1 MRQPLSLIFQKYTSA
16 FLQENFN
23 SNLFQHMDSAALK
36 LSKLSS
42 FTLIAILF
50 TSLAIKVQG
59 QSTPFEVKPTGYT
72 ISVDG
77 NTADFEVYTIHNS
90 PYCQV
95 HDLARAMQG
104 VFEVQSRIAK
114 NSDGTEY
121 PEFWITPGMEQKGS
135 SAKPYSKNHLAQ
147 STYAHLFVNNLRRP
161 TTPYKVNNGYYFKMA
176 DILRVLDKQ
185 LVVDHTKRT
194 IEISTRKPFVMP
206 LPKAPKENPLP
217 KKWTRVPAHVGAAV
231 ASLNGYFDVHSS
243 SVIFNHQVEDHLFAN
258 ALVIVHIPT
267 GRRIEL
273 PFEEKENS
281 YGGVYRG
288 FSDGWMPVIAKIGEE
303 RLFTYV
309 NAVGEVIN
317 PKMLFTTAR
326 AFENGYAFVT
336 YSENGADYSGVIDLR
351 GELVV
356 AVVGKYE
363 NAQFGNGVFG
373 FQSLLKM
380 NHNAFYDVH
389 YFGIDGKRINMPLER
404 AKELESPGYLT
415 AEVEK
420 FEPHRAKYSK
430 SHYCGYNRFMVEVN
444 GKVKVVDSDNK
455 TVFESDLGMHFIK
468 PLFAWGKLFFRSRG
482 IQDHNGNQI
491 LENKYDVID
500 PVEGEAFLTIIDNK
514 EQALIGLDGKVLA
527 TSSNPSLWALDKGV
541 LITQKNYLF
550 SRQVLPGDVVM
561 IYSNMD
567 LDSTLPTDNL
577 KNLVSTRPHTWNHF
591 SPIHT
596 EAQRIV
602 KNPRTNAL
610 HVIALEA
617 LYKNWFS
624 TQRIGE

>member
-1 MRQPLSLIFQKYTSA
+1 
-16 FLQENFN
+16 
-23 SNLFQHMDSAALK
+23 
-36 LSKLSS
+36 
-42 FTLIAILF
+42 
-50 TSLAIKVQG
+50 
-59 QSTPFEVKPTGYT
+59 
-72 ISVDG
+72 
-77 NTADFEVYTIHNS
+77 
-90 PYCQV
+90 
-95 HDLARAMQG
+95 
-104 VFEVQSRIAK
+104 
-114 NSDGTEY
+114 
-121 PEFWITPGMEQKGS
+121 
-135 SAKPYSKNHLAQ
+135 
-147 STYAHLFVNNLRRP
+147 
-161 TTPYKVNNGYYFKMA
+161 
-176 DILRVLDKQ
+176 
-185 LVVDHTKRT
+185 
-194 IEISTRKPFVMP
+194 
-206 LPKAPKENPLP
+206 
-217 KKWTRVPAHVGAAV
+217 
-231 ASLNGYFDVHSS
+231 
-243 SVIFNHQVEDHLFAN
+243 
-258 ALVIVHIPT
+258 
-267 GRRIEL
+267 
-273 PFEEKENS
+273 
-281 YGGVYRG
+281 
-288 FSDGWMPVIAKIGEE
+288 
-303 RLFTYV
+303 
-309 NAVGEVIN
+309 
-317 PKMLFTTAR
+317 
-326 AFENGYAFVT
+326 
-336 YSENGADYSGVIDLR
+336 
-351 GELVV
+351 
-356 AVVGKYE
+356 
-363 NAQFGNGVFG
+363 
-373 FQSLLKM
+373 
-380 NHNAFYDVH
+380 VH

>member
-1 MRQPLSLIFQKYTSA
+1 MRQPFSLIYQGYTGA
-16 FLQENFN
+16 FLQENLN
-23 SNLFQHMDSAALK
+23 TNLYQQMDSAAPK
-36 LSKLSS
+36 TSKLSLL
-42 FTLIAILF
+42 TLVVLLSILIV
-50 TSLAIKVQG
+50 TQVQA
-59 QSTPFEVKPTGYT
+59 QSTPIEVKTTGYA
-72 ISVDG
+72 ILVDG
-77 NTADFEVYTIHNS
+77 NPADFEVYTIHNS
-90 PYCQV
+90 TYCQID
-95 HDLARAMQG
+95 DLARAMRG

-121 PEFWITPGMEQKGS
+121 PEFCITTGMEQKGS
-135 SAKPYSKNHLAQ
+135 SAKPDCKTHLAQ
-147 STYAHLFVNNLRRP
+147 STYAHLFVNNQRRP
-161 TTPYKVNNGYYFKMA
+161 TTPYRINNGYYFKMA
-176 DILRVLDKQ
+176 DILRILDKQ

-194 IEISTRKPFVMP
+194 IEISTSKPFVMP
-206 LPKAPKENPLP
+206 LPKVPQENPLP

-243 SVIFNHQVEDHLFAN
+243 SILLNHQVEDHLSAN
-258 ALVIVHIPT
+258 AVVIVHIPT

-288 FSDGWMPVIAKIGEE
+288 FSDGWMPVIARVGEE

-336 YSENGADYSGVIDLR
+336 YNENGADYSGVINLN
-351 GELVV
+351 GEVIV

-373 FQSLLKM
+373 FQSLLKI

-404 AKELESPGYLT
+404 AKELESPGYKP

-444 GKVKVVDSDNK
+444 GMVKVVDSDNK
-455 TVFESDLGMHFIK
+455 TVFETDLGMNFIN

-491 LENKYDVID
+491 LESKYEVIE

-577 KNLVSTRPHTWNHF
+577 KKLVSTRPHTWNHF
-591 SPIHT
+591 VPIHT

-602 KNPRTNAL
+602 KNPRANAL

-617 LYKNWFS
+617 LYKNWFR
-624 TQRIGE
+624 TQSIGE

>member
-1 MRQPLSLIFQKYTSA
+1 
-16 FLQENFN
+16 
-23 SNLFQHMDSAALK
+23 MDSAALK

-42 FTLIAILF
+42 FTLIALLF

-90 PYCQV
+90 TYCLLD
-95 HDLARAMQG
+95 DLARAMRG
-104 VFEVQSRIAK
+104 AFEVEVKATK
-114 NSDGTEY
+114 NFDGTEY
-121 PEFWITPGMEQKGS
+121 PEFWVTTGKTQMGS
-135 SAKPYSKNHLAQ
+135 SAGSNAKTLMAHSI
-147 STYAHLFVNNLRRP
+147 YAHLFVNNQRRP
-161 TTPYKVNNGYYFKMA
+161 TTPYRINNGYYFKMA
-176 DILRVLDKQ
+176 DILRILDKQ
-185 LVVDHTKRT
+185 LVVDHSKRT
-194 IEISTRKPFVMP
+194 IEISTSKPFVMP
-206 LPKAPKENPLP
+206 LPKALQENPLP

-243 SVIFNHQVEDHLFAN
+243 SVIFNHQVEDQLFAN

-317 PKMLFTTAR
+317 PKMFFTTAR

-336 YSENGADYSGVIDLR
+336 YNENGADYSGVINLN
-351 GELVV
+351 GEVVV

-373 FQSLLKM
+373 FQSLLKI

-455 TVFESDLGMHFIK
+455 TVFDSDLGMHLIK
-468 PLFAWGKLFFRSRG
+468 PIFAWGKLFFRSRG

-491 LENKYDVID
+491 LEKKYEVIE

-541 LITQKNYLF
+541 LITRKNYLF

-561 IYSNMD
+561 VFSNME

-577 KNLVSTRPHTWNHF
+577 KKLVSTRPHTWNHF
-591 SPIHT
+591 VPIHT

-602 KNPRTNAL
+602 KNPRANAL

-617 LYKNWFS
+617 LYKNGFS